1 MKVKDAIKYL
11 KEYNPEDEILIM
23 WWDSDVLTYPDDI
36 VSDEEWNKIM
46 DITDGYGFDGVNN
59 DIYDILQETLFEVRE
74 KEQKND

>member
-11 KEYNPEDEILIM
+11 KEYNPEDQILIM